1 MLTSASSIGLTSLI
15 NWIRGDD
22 LLGDEPSP
30 DPGVITI
37 RPSVHG
43 DTLHSRPTVVN
54 YGGSDGVVVFYG
66 SNDGV
71 FHAINGNQP
80 LNGNLSIG
88 STTPG
93 GEIWGFIPTEFFTK
107 FKRLYAN
114 SPPVA
119 LVLCRPR
126 STASRRRPKDYF
138 FDGSTG
144 VYQNGSTVSLFL
156 SARRGGRLMYALNV
170 NDPTTPEFLWKV
182 SNGSTGMSELGYTW
196 SAPKAARVRGYA
208 NPVVIFGGG
217 YDPNEDNE
225 PPTTDTMGRG
235 IYILDATNGNVVWS
249 ATFGAGAT
257 GTCTGTCTLTDMTYA
272 IPADV
277 TLVNRDF
284 DINGYIDRLYAAD
297 LGGNIWRVDLEPAGY
312 TATGALD
319 SSGNPTGAANQV
331 GPSTWTITK
340 FASLGGSGTTKRKFL
355 YPPDVVAT
363 KTFDM
368 VLDGTG
374 DREHPLYDGSGTKSY
389 AIWNR
394 FYGLK
399 DLNVGSSVA
408 SGTVTIIDN
417 SNPTTT
423 PTGTETVTGLTD
435 ATLTPYDPT
444 TNNSGFFFDFTNAGE
459 KAVNAPTTVGGFT
472 YIGTSTPPTPT
483 SLSCNNLGTARG
495 YQFKFLTGSA

>member
-80 LNGNLSIG
+80 LNGNLSVG

-93 GEIWGFIPTEFFTK
+93 GEIGALSRPSS
-107 FKRLYAN
+107 
-114 SPPVA
+114 SPSSRGSTRTV
-119 LVLCRPR
+119 RRWR
-126 STASRRRPKDYF
+126 SLLAVHDQWIGAAPKDYF

-144 VYQNGSTVSLFL
+144 VYQNGSTVNLFL
-156 SARRGGRLMYALNV
+156 SARRGGRLLYALDV
-170 NDPTTPEFLWKV
+170 DDPTAPKFIWKD
-182 SNGSTGMSELGYTW
+182 SNSSAGMSELGYTW
-196 SAPKAARVRGYA
+196 SAPKAARVRGWA
-208 NPVVIFGGG
+208 NPVVVFGAG

-235 IYILDATNGNVVWS
+235 IYIVDATNGNVVWS
-249 ATFGAGAT
+249 ATFGTGAA

-284 DINGYIDRLYAAD
+284 DVNGYIDRLYAAD

-340 FASLGGSGTTKRKFL
+340 FASLGGSGTTKRKFF

-389 AIWNR
+389 CNLEPLLWIEGRERRLERKRGNDDR
-394 FYGLK
+394 RQL
-399 DLNVGSSVA
+399 GSD
-408 SGTVTIIDN
+408 G
-417 SNPTTT
+417 
-423 PTGTETVTGLTD
+423 D
-435 ATLTPYDPT
+435 ADRHRDGHRPHRRHAHAL
-444 TNNSGFFFDFTNAGE
+444 
-459 KAVNAPTTVGGFT
+459 
-472 YIGTSTPPTPT
+472 
-483 SLSCNNLGTARG
+483 
-495 YQFKFLTGSA
+495 